1 MTGKTSLEVLKDEIT
16 MKREELNKLVEGNVN
31 RQKLLKISMD
41 LDELIYKYYLLEKE
55 FKEDKA
61 AE

>member
-61 AE
+61 AD